1 MHDFRTFTRP
11 FSPLPAPRWCT
22 PALLLAASL
31 LGADPAAAAPV
42 QDCGST
48 GICYCVNSDFKAVID
63 AQVVKL
69 RAIIAAERAKGKA
82 IGYMSV
88 PLSTLGGGVFGI
100 NREVAEKTRLRVEA
114 RLGSASAWLLNPGMK
129 EADIPNVG
137 SLRAGGAEYMVM
149 WTRVLEGEAGLGE
162 DFDFIYFVGPSDF
175 AQYFGLTGQGD
186 LDRIAAFYEE
196 RRKTDA
202 ELQRAIEQGRVDA
215 ASFRGYYGLRAS
227 ISASLG
233 AHDEWNIAA
242 RINAKRR
249 ADTKY
254 GVARQIAT
262 LFDGRPV
269 ASSEAEQAIS
279 TGYAGSCKN

>member
-1 MHDFRTFTRP
+1 M
-11 FSPLPAPRWCT
+11 

-31 LGADPAAAAPV
+31 LSAGPAAAALV

-63 AQVVKL
+63 AQVQKL
-69 RAIIAAERAKGKA
+69 RAIIATERAKGKA

-100 NREVAEKTRLRVEA
+100 NREVAEKTRQRVEA
-114 RLGSASAWLLNPGMK
+114 RLGSASAWLLNPAMK

-137 SLRAGGAEYMVM
+137 SLRAGGAEYMAM
-149 WTRVLEGEAGLGE
+149 WTRVLEGAGGMGE

-196 RRKTDA
+196 RRKTDT
-202 ELQRAIEQGRVDA
+202 ELQRAIEQGRVSA
-215 ASFRGYYGLRAS
+215 ASFRNYYGLRAS
-227 ISASLG
+227 VNASLG
-233 AHDEWNIAA
+233 AHDEWNIAT

-249 ADTKY
+249 ADAKY
-254 GVARQIAT
+254 GVAGQLAT

-269 ASSEAEQAIS
+269 ASSEAEQPVSA
-279 TGYAGSCKN
+279 GYADFCKN